1 MRARSLITLLAV
13 LAALLTAPIT
23 TAGAGAAAHHGWK
36 LVDYDQ
42 SACFSPNVT
51 STWYGIWLRG
61 TWKHPV
67 QIGAEGL
74 PAGGSY
80 STSDAPIP
88 PGSSTGVYS
97 LAYVEVTIPAST
109 PIGTYGASLWAQSGK
124 VKHTV
129 PITLVVKARCGY

>member
-1 MRARSLITLLAV
+1 MRVRSLTTLLAV
-13 LAALLTAPIT
+13 LAVLLTVPLT
-23 TAGAGAAAHHGWK
+23 TAAAGTAPHGWR
-36 LVDYDQ
+36 LVDYQQ

-51 STWYGIWLRG
+51 STWYGIWLKG

-67 QIGAEGL
+67 QIGAEDL

-88 PGSSTGVYS
+88 PGSSTGIYS
-97 LAYVEVTIPAST
+97 LAYVEVTIPATT
-109 PIGTYGASLWAQSGK
+109 PVGTYGATLWAKSGK
-124 VKHTV
+124 VEHTV